1 MCAMRED
8 GAVPPYGP
16 RGSSA
21 ASGPTRRAEL
31 DRLLEFAVHDTGVLA
46 GAVFLLASDGRTLR
60 LEVTAGLPA
69 EYLTPW
75 SRVALSS
82 PVAVAEA
89 LRLRRLVW
97 LSDPEEFAR
106 RYPRTAIALR
116 YHCAAAAAPIVTGTT
131 AWGTL
136 LLLWPGSDTGGVG
149 PGPDRVAAACRS
161 LGRFLRDAA
170 GTGHAVRPGPAPR
183 TLPQPPARGR
193 DPASALAAADLVE
206 RLPDGNCALDLEGT
220 LTYVSATAA
229 TLLGGGVPELTGTR
243 PWQSLPWI
251 AGSPIEDCF
260 RGAML
265 SRTPASFTVRR
276 PPDQWLA
283 FELYPDGSGVSVRIS
298 PTGPGP
304 APPAGPARTGTF
316 PGEPVPLGEV
326 YQVLHLAAA
335 LSEAVGVSDVVDLI
349 TEEMLPAFGA
359 RTVALLAEEDGRMRV
374 IGRRGYGPQLLELF
388 DGAPLTCLAP
398 PVRVLTTGRPS
409 FFATFEELSRAYPPA
424 VRQEGLHAWV
434 FLPLITSGRP
444 VGSCVFAFDRPHTF
458 SEQERVVFTALAGL
472 VAQALERARLYDAS
486 KELAQTLQAA
496 LLPDSL
502 PDVPGLDA
510 AARYLPA
517 ARGMDIGGDFYD
529 LVRVDDTT
537 AAAFIGDV
545 QGHNV
550 TAAAL
555 MGRIRPF
562 LRSYAATGTTP
573 AQALTHT
580 NRQLVDLD
588 QGRFVSCLYAHL
600 DLARRRAVLS
610 TAGHPPPILRHPD
623 GHAEVLSLPPGLLLG
638 IDPDTDYPAT
648 EIPLTPGTV
657 LALYTDGLV
666 ETPGVD
672 LDDAM
677 AGLADQLARARFQPA
692 DRLATALI
700 DHARRTA
707 PMTDDIAL
715 LLIGL
720 TSTGQDGSY
729 GRPAVHDP
737 RATAPAAGDNEK
749 EAGS

>member
-16 RGSSA
+16 RPSSA
-21 ASGPTRRAEL
+21 ASGSTRRAEL
-31 DRLLEFAVHDTGVLA
+31 DRLLEFAVHDTGVFA
-46 GAVFLLASDGRTLR
+46 GAVFLLVPDGETLQ

-97 LSDPEEFAR
+97 VSDPEEFAR
-106 RYPRTAIALR
+106 RYPRTAIALP

-131 AWGTL
+131 VWGTL
-136 LLLWPGSDTGGVG
+136 LLLWPGSDTAGAAG
-149 PGPDRVAAACRS
+149 PGPDRVAAACRR

-170 GTGHAVRPGPAPR
+170 DTGHAVHPGPTPR
-183 TLPQPPARGR
+183 TLPQPPVHSR
-193 DPASALAAADLVE
+193 DPAEALAAADLVE
-206 RLPDGNCALDLEGT
+206 RLPGGSCSLDLKGT
-220 LTYVSATAA
+220 FTYVSATAA
-229 TLLGGGVPELTGTR
+229 ALLGGSVAELTGTH
-243 PWQSLPWI
+243 PWQALPWC
-251 AGSPIEDCF
+251 ADSPIEDCF
-260 RGAML
+260 RGAL
-265 SRTPASFTVRR
+265 VSRRPAYFTALR

-304 APPAGPARTGTF
+304 ASPAGPARTGTF
-316 PGEPVPLGEV
+316 LGQAIPLGEV

-349 TEEMLPAFGA
+349 TEEILPAFGA

-374 IGRRGYGPQLLELF
+374 IGRRGYDPELLELF

-398 PVRVLTTGRPS
+398 PFRVLATGRPC

-424 VRQEGLHAWV
+424 IRQEGLHAWA

-444 VGSCVFAFDRPHTF
+444 VGSCVFAFDSPHPF
-458 SEQERVVFTALAGL
+458 AEQERVVFTALAGL
-472 VAQALERARLYDAS
+472 IAQALDRARLYDAS

-555 MGRIRPF
+555 MGRIRLS
-562 LRSYAATGTTP
+562 LRSHAATGTAP
-573 AQALTHT
+573 AQALTQA

-588 QGRFVSCLYAHL
+588 AGRFVSCLYAHL
-600 DLARRRAVLS
+600 DLARRRAVLA

-623 GHAEVLSLPPGLLLG
+623 GHAEVLHLPPGLLLG
-638 IDPDTDYPAT
+638 IDPDADYPAT

-677 AGLADQLARARFQPA
+677 AGLATQLAQARCRPM
-692 DRLATALI
+692 DRLATTLI

-720 TSTGQDGSY
+720 
-729 GRPAVHDP
+729 
-737 RATAPAAGDNEK
+737 ATAG
-749 EAGS
+749 

>member
-1 MCAMRED
+1 MCATWKD

-16 RGSSA
+16 RPSSA

-31 DRLLEFAVHDTGVLA
+31 DRLLEFAVRDTGVLA
-46 GAVFLLASDGRTLR
+46 GAVFLLASDGQTLR
-60 LEVTAGLPA
+60 LEVTTGLPA

-116 YHCAAAAAPIVTGTT
+116 HHCAAAAAPIVTGTT

-136 LLLWPGSDTGGVG
+136 LLLWPGADTARAAGAAG
-149 PGPDRVAAACRS
+149 PGPDRVAAACRR
-161 LGRFLRDAA
+161 LGRFLREAA
-170 GTGHAVRPGPAPR
+170 DTGDAVRPGPAPR
-183 TLPQPPARGR
+183 TLLQPPARSR
-193 DPASALAAADLVE
+193 DPAEALAAAGLVE
-206 RLPDGNCALDLEGT
+206 RLPEGNCSLDLKGT
-220 LTYVSATAA
+220 FTYVSATAA
-229 TLLGGGVPELTGTR
+229 TLLGGSVPELTGTR
-243 PWQSLPWI
+243 PWQSLPWC
-251 AGSPIEDCF
+251 AGSPVEDRFRDALVSGGPACF
-260 RGAML
+260 TAL
-265 SRTPASFTVRR
+265 H
-276 PPDQWLA
+276 PPDHWLA
-283 FELYPDGSGVSVRIS
+283 FELYPDASGVSVRIS
-298 PTGPGP
+298 PTVPGP

-316 PGEPVPLGEV
+316 LGEQIPLGEV

-335 LSEAVGVSDVVDLI
+335 LSEAVGVRDVVDLL

-359 RTVALLAEEDGRMRV
+359 RTVALLTEEDGRMRV
-374 IGRRGYGPQLLELF
+374 IGRRGYDPGLLELF
-388 DGAPLTCLAP
+388 DGAPLTCQAP
-398 PVRVLTTGRPS
+398 PVRVLATRRPA
-409 FFATFEELSRAYPPA
+409 FFATFEELSRAYPAA
-424 VRQEGLHAWV
+424 VRQEDLHAWV
-434 FLPLITSGRP
+434 FLPLVTSGRP

-550 TAAAL
+550 TAAAV

-573 AQALTHT
+573 AQALTHA

-588 QGRFVSCLYAHL
+588 PGRFASCLYAHL
-600 DLARRRAVLS
+600 DLARRRAVLA

-638 IDPDTDYPAT
+638 IDPDTDYPAA

-677 AGLADQLARARFQPA
+677 AALATQLARTRFQPV

-720 TSTGQDGSY
+720 TATG
-729 GRPAVHDP
+729 
-737 RATAPAAGDNEK
+737 
-749 EAGS
+749 

>member
-1 MCAMRED
+1 MCATRED
-8 GAVPPYGP
+8 GAVPPYEP
-16 RGSSA
+16 RPSST
-21 ASGPTRRAEL
+21 ASVSTCRAEL
-31 DRLLEFAVHDTGVLA
+31 DRLLESAVHDTGVPA
-46 GAVFLLASDGRTLR
+46 GAVFLLAPDGQTLQ
-60 LEVTAGLPA
+60 LEVTAGLSA
-69 EYLTPW
+69 EYLAPW

-106 RYPRTAIALR
+106 RYPRTAIALP
-116 YHCAAAAAPIVTGTT
+116 YHCASAAAPIVTGTT

-136 LLLWPGSDTGGVG
+136 LLLWSGADAEGAAGATAPR
-149 PGPDRVAAACRS
+149 PDRVAAACRR
-161 LGRFLRDAA
+161 LERFLCAA
-170 GTGHAVRPGPAPR
+170 ADTGHAVRPGPVPR
-183 TLPQPPARGR
+183 TLPQPPARSRG
-193 DPASALAAADLVE
+193 PAEALAAADLVE
-206 RLPDGNCALDLEGT
+206 RLPEGSCSLDLKGT
-220 LTYVSATAA
+220 FTYVSATAA
-229 TLLGGGVPELTGTR
+229 TLLGGSVPELTGRR
-243 PWQSLPWI
+243 PWQSLPWCDD
-251 AGSPIEDCF
+251 SPIEECF
-260 RGAML
+260 RAAL
-265 SRTPASFTVRR
+265 VSRRPAYFTALR

-283 FELYPDGSGVSVRIS
+283 FELYPDGSGASLRIS

-304 APPAGPARTGTF
+304 FAPKTGTF
-316 PGEPVPLGEV
+316 LGQAIPLGEV

-349 TEEMLPAFGA
+349 TGEILPAFGA
-359 RTVALLAEEDGRMRV
+359 RTVALLAVEEGRMHV
-374 IGRRGYGPQLLELF
+374 IGRRGYDPELLELF
-388 DGAPLTCLAP
+388 DGAPLTCPAP
-398 PVRVLTTGRPS
+398 PVRVLATGRPS
-409 FFATFEELSRAYPPA
+409 FFTTFEELSRAYPPA
-424 VRQEGLHAWV
+424 VRQEGLHAWA

-472 VAQALERARLYDAS
+472 IAQALDRARLYDTS

-529 LVRVDDTT
+529 LVRVNDTS

-555 MGRIRPF
+555 MGRIRPT
-562 LRSYAATGTTP
+562 LRSHAATGTTP
-573 AQALTHT
+573 AQALTLA

-588 QGRFVSCLYAHL
+588 PGRFVSCLYAHL
-600 DLARRRAVLS
+600 DLARHRAVLA
-610 TAGHPPPILRHPD
+610 TAGHPPPVLRHPD

-638 IDPDTDYPAT
+638 IDPDADYPAT

-666 ETPGVD
+666 ETPGAD

-677 AGLADQLARARFQPA
+677 SGLATQLAQTRSRPL
-692 DRLATALI
+692 DGLATALI
-700 DHARRTA
+700 DHARHTA
-707 PMTDDIAL
+707 PMTDDITL
-715 LLIGL
+715 LLIGV
-720 TSTGQDGSY
+720 TTTG
-729 GRPAVHDP
+729 
-737 RATAPAAGDNEK
+737 
-749 EAGS
+749 